1 MKSDCPETGFEEVTF
16 ECLEIFAEKSEKPDS
31 RRIEIP
37 ISPV

>member
-1 MKSDCPETGFEEVTF
+1 MKGDCPEAGFEEVTV
-16 ECLEIFAEKSEKPDS
+16 EGLEIFVEKSGKADS